1 MKSIP
6 IEDGLAVAVIDAL
19 TSHICVVN
27 PAGVIVAVN
36 QAWMQFTAN
45 NSTGREVDHIGV
57 NYLDVCRRSVGPA
70 SAEAPRLLEGL
81 RAVLEG
87 EKEFF
92 QIEYPCHSP
101 SDLRW
106 YLARVSPLRRR
117 SSSVQKR
124 NIGAVISHVNITDQK
139 LVELEYAK
147 LADTDP
153 LTEVP
158 NRRFFNDFAKRDMER
173 FLRFGAPS
181 SLLMI
186 DLDNFK
192 NVNDTHGHTTGD
204 EVLRRVASAGKT
216 MTRSGDLFARM
227 GGEEFLCMLPRT
239 DEWGAVMVAEKLR
252 AAVEGLPTFSGTQ
265 LVPVTIS
272 IGVSSVYES
281 DRTVDS
287 ALRRADRALYRA
299 KNDGRNCVRTYSLQS
314 PMESAV

>member
-1 MKSIP
+1 MRCFL
-6 IEDGLAVAVIDAL
+6 LATLAL
-19 TSHICVVN
+19 VSLCGN
-27 PAGVIVAVN
+27 A
-36 QAWMQFTAN
+36 
-45 NSTGREVDHIGV
+45 
-57 NYLDVCRRSVGPA
+57 
-70 SAEAPRLLEGL
+70 RLG
-81 RAVLEG
+81 G
-87 EKEFF
+87 
-92 QIEYPCHSP
+92 YPCHSP

-117 SSSVQKR
+117 SPLVQKR

-181 SLLMI
+181 SLLII

-192 NVNDTHGHTTGD
+192 NVNDTHGHTIGD
-204 EVLRRVASAGKT
+204 EVLRRVASACKT

-227 GGEEFLCMLPRT
+227 GGEEFVCMLPRT

-252 AAVEGLPTFSGTQ
+252 AAVERLSTVSGTQ

-287 ALRRADRALYRA
+287 ALRRADKALYRA
-299 KNDGRNCVRTYSLQS
+299 KNDGRNCVRSLQS

>member
-1 MKSIP
+1 MKSIL

-19 TSHICVVN
+19 TSHICVVD
-27 PAGVIVAVN
+27 PAGIIVAVN
-36 QAWMQFTAN
+36 QAWTRYNAN
-45 NSTGREVDHIGV
+45 NSNAPDFDYIGT

-70 SAEAPRLLEGL
+70 STEAPPFLEGL
-81 RAVLEG
+81 RAVLRG
-87 EKEFF
+87 GKEFF

-101 SDLRW
+101 NEMRW
-106 YLARVSPLRRR
+106 YLGRVSPLRHP
-117 SSSVQKR
+117 SSPAHI
-124 NIGAVISHVNITDQK
+124 IGAVISHVNITDQK
-139 LVELEYAK
+139 LVELKYAK

-192 NVNDTHGHTTGD
+192 NVNDTHGHTIGD

-227 GGEEFLCMLPRT
+227 GGEEFVCMLPRT

-252 AAVEGLPTFSGTQ
+252 AAVERLPAVSGTQ

-272 IGVSSVYES
+272 IGVSSVYET

-314 PMESAV
+314 PMESTV